1 MIRIRVSKKSLREL
15 NDKIKKLYDRL
26 NNPRPLLNDIAHYMV
41 RVTQN
46 RITTTKRGPDGTQ
59 WAENSELTQYLKG
72 RNNPNYWTGS
82 LASSIQVIRTD
93 RYGFSVGSKLPY
105 APYVQN
111 GVKVMKGRYQSK
123 TKPQPQ
129 IPARPFL
136 GFSDQNKHKIAQMM
150 REYIR
155 SGRDTIPEDAE

>member
-1 MIRIRVSKKSLREL
+1 MISIRISQKSLREID
-15 NDKIKKLYDRL
+15 NKIKKLVERID
-26 NNPRPLLNDIAHYMV
+26 NPRPILNDIANYMV

-46 RITTTKRGPDGTQ
+46 RLTTTKKGPDGSR
-59 WAENSELTQYLKG
+59 WSDNSELTQYLKG
-72 RNNPNYWTGS
+72 RNNPNYASGA
-82 LASSIQVIRTD
+82 LASSISVTRRD
-93 RYGFSVGSKLPY
+93 RWGFSIGSKLAY
-105 APYVQN
+105 AGYVQH

-136 GFSDQNKHKIAQMM
+136 GFSEQNKHKIAQMM

-155 SGRDTIPEDAE
+155 TGRDTIPEDAE